1 MDVIVKIEESA
12 RLRHPHARLWL
23 IRWVL
28 RAALAVSL
36 PAAMVSAII
45 LSTIP
50 VEAQIGSPATPP
62 ARPPAFVDGAAVIPG
77 LVVDMRYFGS
87 DNFVGARVDGYEAPV
102 CILTQQAA
110 TALAAVQRDLKP
122 RGYGLKVFDCYRPA
136 RAVRHF
142 VRWARDPD
150 TSTKAEYYPHVA
162 KGNLFREGYIASRSG
177 HSRGSTVD
185 LTLVK
190 LPGDQELDMGTP
202 FDFLSPQ
209 SGQNGKVSAE
219 ARANRRILADA
230 MRARGFIPYDKE
242 WWHFTLRNEPFP
254 NSYFDFPVR

>member
-1 MDVIVKIEESA
+1 M
-12 RLRHPHARLWL
+12 
-23 IRWVL
+23 
-28 RAALAVSL
+28 
-36 PAAMVSAII
+36 
-45 LSTIP
+45 P
-50 VEAQIGSPATPP
+50 VEAQISSP
-62 ARPPAFVDGAAVIPG
+62 ARPPAFVDAATVIPG
-77 LVVDMRYFGS
+77 LVADMRYFGP

-102 CILTQQAA
+102 CLLTHQAA

-150 TSTKAEYYPHVA
+150 TSTKAEFYPHVA

-185 LTLVK
+185 LTLVR
-190 LPGDQELDMGTP
+190 LPEGEELDMGTP

-209 SGQNGKVSAE
+209 SGQTGKVSAE
-219 ARANRRILADA
+219 ARANRKLLADA

>member
-1 MDVIVKIEESA
+1 MDPIVKIEESA
-12 RLRHPHARLWL
+12 ADRQSGRGARM
-23 IRWVL
+23 IR
-28 RAALAVSL
+28 RSFRFAL
-36 PAAMVSAII
+36 PALL
-45 LSTIP
+45 LSGTI
-50 VEAQIGSPATPP
+50 VDAQQSPP
-62 ARPPAFVDGAAVIPG
+62 ARPPAFVDAATVIPE
-77 LVVDMRYFGS
+77 LVVDMRYFGT

-102 CILTQQAA
+102 CVLTQQAA
-110 TALAAVQRDLKP
+110 TALAAVQRDLRP
-122 RGYGLKVFDCYRPA
+122 RGLGLKVFDCYRPA
-136 RAVRHF
+136 RGVRHF

-185 LTLVK
+185 LTLVRM
-190 LPGDQELDMGTP
+190 PGGAALDMGTP

-219 ARANRRILADA
+219 ARANRKILADA
-230 MRARGFIPYDKE
+230 MRVRGFIPYDKE

>member
-1 MDVIVKIEESA
+1 MDPIVKIEESA
-12 RLRHPHARLWL
+12 ADRQSVRSARTIRRALRF
-23 IRWVL
+23 
-28 RAALAVSL
+28 ALPILLLFGVS
-36 PAAMVSAII
+36 VD
-45 LSTIP
+45 
-50 VEAQIGSPATPP
+50 AQTNPS
-62 ARPPAFVDGAAVIPG
+62 ARPPAFVDAATVIPE
-77 LVVDMRYFGS
+77 LVVDMRYYGT

-102 CILTQQAA
+102 CVLTRQAA
-110 TALAAVQRDLKP
+110 TALAAVQRDLRP
-122 RGYGLKVFDCYRPA
+122 RGLGLKVFDCYRPA
-136 RAVRHF
+136 RGVRHF

-190 LPGDQELDMGTP
+190 LPGGADLDMGTP

-209 SGQNGKVSAE
+209 SGLNGKVSAE
-219 ARANRRILADA
+219 ARANRKILADA
-230 MRARGFIPYDKE
+230 MRVRGFIPYDKE

-254 NSYFDFPVR
+254 NGYFDFPVR

>member
-1 MDVIVKIEESA
+1 MDVIVKIEELSG
-12 RLRHPHARLWL
+12 LRHPAGSP
-23 IRWVL
+23 WVI
-28 RAALAVSL
+28 RAAHRRVLVAVMLS
-36 PAAMVSAII
+36 ATIVSATI
-45 LSTIP
+45 LSP
-50 VEAQIGSPATPP
+50 VEAQINSP
-62 ARPPAFVDGAAVIPG
+62 ARPPAFVDAASVIPG
-77 LVVDMRYFGS
+77 LVVDMRYYGTN
-87 DNFVGARVDGYEAPV
+87 NFVGARVDGYEAPV
-102 CILTQQAA
+102 CVLTHQAA

-122 RGYGLKVFDCYRPA
+122 RGFGLKVFDCYRPA
-136 RAVRHF
+136 RGVRHF

-150 TSTKAEYYPHVA
+150 TSTKAEFYPHVA

-185 LTLVK
+185 LTLVR

-209 SGQNGKVSAE
+209 SGQGGKVSAD
-219 ARANRRILADA
+219 ARANRKILADA

>member
-1 MDVIVKIEESA
+1 MDVIGKIEELA
-12 RLRHPHARLWL
+12 ALRHAVAMLRV
-23 IRWVL
+23 IRAGL
-28 RAALAVSL
+28 RGPLLVAPVVMFSAA
-36 PAAMVSAII
+36 I
-45 LSTIP
+45 LSALT
-50 VEAQIGSPATPP
+50 VEAQIGFPAQSP
-62 ARPPAFVDGAAVIPG
+62 ARPPAFVDASTVIPG
-77 LVVDMRYFGS
+77 LVVDMRYFGTN
-87 DNFVGARVDGYEAPV
+87 NFVGARVDGYEAPV
-102 CILTQQAA
+102 CVLTHQAA

-122 RGYGLKVFDCYRPA
+122 RGLGLKVFDCYRPV
-136 RAVRHF
+136 RAVRNF

-185 LTLVK
+185 LTLVR
-190 LPGDQELDMGTP
+190 LEGHEPLDMGTP

-209 SGQNGKVSAE
+209 SGQHGKVSAE
-219 ARANRRILADA
+219 ARANRKILADA

>member
-1 MDVIVKIEESA
+1 MDMIVKIEESETDRQA
-12 RLRHPHARLWL
+12 GRSAQV
-23 IRWVL
+23 IRTVL
-28 RAALAVSL
+28 RGSFLAVL
-36 PAAMVSAII
+36 
-45 LSTIP
+45 LLGTP
-50 VEAQIGSPATPP
+50 VDAQTSPP
-62 ARPPAFVDGAAVIPG
+62 ARPPAFVDAAMVIPE
-77 LVVDMRYFGS
+77 LVVDMRYYGAS
-87 DNFVGARVDGYEAPV
+87 NFVGTPVDGYEAPV
-102 CILTQQAA
+102 CVLTQQAA
-110 TALAAVQRDLKP
+110 TALAAVQRDLKG
-122 RGYGLKVFDCYRPA
+122 RGLGLKVFDCYRPA

-142 VRWARDPD
+142 VRWARDGD
-150 TSTKAEYYPHVA
+150 SSTKAEYYPHVA

-190 LPGDQELDMGTP
+190 LPGGDDLDMGTP

-209 SGQNGKVSAE
+209 SGVSGKVSAD
-219 ARANRRILADA
+219 ARANRKILADA